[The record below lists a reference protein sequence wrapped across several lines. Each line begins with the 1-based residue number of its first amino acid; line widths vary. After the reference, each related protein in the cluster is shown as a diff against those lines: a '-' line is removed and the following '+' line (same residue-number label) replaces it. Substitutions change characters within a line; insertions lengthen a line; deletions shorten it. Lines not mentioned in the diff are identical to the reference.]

1 MRAPDPLDLLSS
13 PHQVSVDLAR
23 RLRARRKE
31 RGLSQ
36 AVLAQRS
43 GVSLASLKRFEH
55 TGQISLTSLLKLA
68 FALGYDGD
76 FAQLFAEPAYTSI
89 EDVIRGRRAR

>member
-1 MRAPDPLDLLSS
+1 MSPDPLDLLSS
-13 PHQVSVDLAR
+13 PHQVSVDLAHR
-23 RLRARRKE
+23 VRARRKE

-36 AVLAQRS
+36 VALSQRS

-55 TGQISLTSLLKLA
+55 TGQISLTSLLKIA

-76 FAQLFAEPAYTSI
+76 FGGLFAEPAYTSI
-89 EDVIRGRRAR
+89 EDVIRGRR